1 MANAVFDGTDAVML
15 SAETAA
21 GAHPTQAVETM
32 ARIVALADKTSD
44 WNRRRYFDP
53 TEEHEVPDA
62 ISYSA
67 CQAGAM
73 VKAKAVVALSIHGNI
88 PRLLSRYRPEARIVT
103 FSTEESTV
111 RRCCLLWGVEAYLSR
126 SSTATW
132 TPAPKDCAKSWS
144 TRPSWPKATRSRR
157 RACPSP

>member
-1 MANAVFDGTDAVML
+1 M
-15 SAETAA
+15 
-21 GAHPTQAVETM
+21 
-32 ARIVALADKTSD
+32 ALAEKTID

-111 RRCCLLWGVEAYLSR
+111 RRCCLLWGVEAYHIEKFYSHLDA
-126 SSTATW
+126 STQGLREILVN
-132 TPAPKDCAKSWS
+132 KAKLAEGDKIVLTSGVPFS
-144 TRPSWPKATRSRR
+144 MKVPTNTLTIETI
-157 RACPSP
+157 